1 MAEGTITR
9 KDIIEDQALNWG
21 GEYAKIMDQAIG
33 KNKEFLTG
41 LLAMND
47 ANNLLRNS
55 ANQKDYVEN
64 QKKVN
69 EEASKT
75 IVAWKEQIQ
84 LENALLSAKRK
95 NELATEST
103 NRKLTEERLLLAQTN
118 KLVKQE
124 VLDRLGLTGAYEKL
138 SKAREESKKKLRDLI
153 VEEGKSSAAVKA
165 ATKEYEL
172 LDKKV
177 RLADKAVGDFTK
189 NVGNYPQ
196 LTGLKNTLK
205 DLVGAFGIATGV
217 AAFTAVLS
225 DAYKTIKTFEQG
237 VADLS
242 AITGASGKDLNFLK
256 TSAIDLGKTVAGG
269 AIAVVE
275 AYKLIASAKPEL
287 LENVKALNSVT
298 ESAILLSQA
307 AGMEL
312 PAAATA
318 LTDALNQFNAP
329 AEKAG
334 EFVDALANGAK
345 FGAAEIPQTTEAL
358 LKFGAVARTS
368 NISIQESVALIELLA
383 ENGIKGAEAGTKLRN
398 VLLKISAPDALPKE
412 ARKEFERLGIS
423 LDFLKDNTIPIQEK
437 LEKLKPLLKDNASIV
452 KIFGDE
458 NATAAI
464 NILSHTDRLQEL
476 IPKMGEFGTAS
487 DQAAIRMDTVNGK
500 TEQLKSTYDALILSV
515 SEGSGPIS
523 NFFKL
528 WIDGAKDVLEYL
540 IYLNKTQS
548 DLNQSFF
555 NENEKRGQQSLQ
567 RLYNST
573 KSGRSEADN
582 LEFLTIK
589 SQSASEEIKKLSKEL
604 REAESIKEKLFR
616 REKVSSEDAK
626 KITQLDYLKSRIGF
640 LSGTNTAA
648 KDIINQIVKP
658 KTENTKGKDKPENN
672 NAGPSEKD
680 QKEALRRAKKIS
692 DDLFNLEKQRLER
705 IIKINDEI
713 AKDEEQSDSI
723 RIAAVQQSQEKEIQ
737 LVKLTKQNALNAD
750 KFLLDGEKLSSNEKV
765 RIKEDASNKIVD
777 INKKASEQI
786 NKINEFDLAAY
797 QANLDEGVKKM
808 DIAMNAELAAENER
822 FAELGD
828 LERLSQVDREK
839 AIEDHE
845 RRIFEIKKEF
855 ALATAKLQ
863 ADNLEAE
870 LNAFK
875 AQSDGSEKSNK
886 TILDLEKRL
895 SEARLKL
902 TQLGLDNF
910 KGAEKKKTLTA
921 KEEAEQILEVSLDMT
936 NALGDLAFAFSDA
949 KIQRIDDEINKNNE
963 YYDKQIEL
971 AGNDERQKDLLQK
984 ERDKKNEELEKKKR
998 KEQQKQAIFE
1008 KALTVAQIGLK
1019 TALAVITAW
1028 TEGDPLTK
1036 LPRSIAAGVLGAIQL
1051 AAALATPI
1059 PEYKD
1064 GRKGGPAEFA
1074 YVGDGG
1080 VPEVVTGPKG
1090 TNPRLTPSVPTL
1102 THLKKDDMVF
1112 SSFGEYQRY
1121 LSNSV
1126 LNGIASDNYKMI
1138 DFQNRMNSDTY
1149 GKESFE
1155 ELKKI
1160 TQAIKSQKFPI
1171 PSNNRTPDINHYLW
1185 KKGNT
1190 NWS

>member
-1 MAEGTITR
+1 MAEGQITR

-69 EEASKT
+69 EQAEKT
-75 IVAWKEQIQ
+75 SVAWKEQIQ
-84 LENALLSAKRK
+84 LENALLSAKKK

-118 KLVKQE
+118 KLIKQE
-124 VLDRLGLTGAYEKL
+124 ALDRLGLTGAYDKL
-138 SKAREESKKKLRDLI
+138 SKARDESKKKLRDLI

-165 ATKEYEL
+165 ATKEYEQ

-205 DLVGAFGIATGV
+205 DLVGAFGLATGV

-312 PAAATA
+312 PEAATA

-412 ARKEFERLGIS
+412 ARAEFERLGIS
-423 LDFLKDNTIPIQEK
+423 LSFLKDNTIPIQEK

-464 NILSHTDRLQEL
+464 NILSHTDRLEEL

-487 DQAAIRMDTVNGK
+487 DQAAIRMNTVNGK
-500 TEQLKSTYDALILSV
+500 TEQLKSTYDALILSIG
-515 SEGSGPIS
+515 EGAGPVS
-523 NFFKL
+523 NFFKFF
-528 WIDGAKDVLEYL
+528 IDGAKNALDGL
-540 IYLNKTQS
+540 IRLNTS
-548 DLNQSFF
+548 WDDLFSKAKNEGAANGIELF
-555 NENEKRGQQSLQ
+555 NQ
-567 RLYNST
+567 RLSQLKNT
-573 KSGRSEADN
+573 GSELEVSLTIARTAYKDAKN
-582 LEFLTIK
+582 LEAELAKVNQKIRETGDATYGLNFGESPKDLKKKKEALTRALAEQNAII
-589 SQSASEEIKKLSKEL
+589 EEANKKRQNARTTSKT
-604 REAESIKEKLFR
+604 STTSTTTDIVSVPSDKE
-616 REKVSSEDAK
+616 
-626 KITQLDYLKSRIGF
+626 
-640 LSGTNTAA
+640 
-648 KDIINQIVKP
+648 
-658 KTENTKGKDKPENN
+658 
-672 NAGPSEKD
+672 
-680 QKEALRRAKKIS
+680 QKEALRRAKKLS

-713 AKDEEQSDSI
+713 AKDEEQSDSV
-723 RIAAVQQSQEKEIQ
+723 RIASVQQSQEKEIQ

-765 RIKEDASNKIVD
+765 RINEDASNKIVD

-786 NKINEFDLAAY
+786 NKINEFDAKLY
-797 QANLDEGVKKM
+797 EENLKRQVTEIEIQNNDAV
-808 DIAMNAELAAENER
+808 IAEEKRFQDELALGYKNDKAKQEAAEKHEK
-822 FAELGD
+822 ELF
-828 LERLSQVDREK
+828 R
-839 AIEDHE
+839 
-845 RRIFEIKKEF
+845 IKKEG
-855 ALATAKLQ
+855 LVKTTKLQ
-863 ADNLEAE
+863 IDSLNDEVDAYEKKAKEDGIITQQESDFILAKRKQVSDLSVRLIKIEGETFKENENDKTKSVKEQLEEISDISMTASSE
-870 LNAFK
+870 LLSLANAFT
-875 AQSDGSEKSNK
+875 E
-886 TILDLEKRL
+886 R
-895 SEARLKL
+895 
-902 TQLGLDNF
+902 
-910 KGAEKKKTLTA
+910 
-921 KEEAEQILEVSLDMT
+921 
-936 NALGDLAFAFSDA
+936 
-949 KIQRIDDEINKNNE
+949 KIANIDDEINKNNE

-1008 KALTVAQIGLK
+1008 KSLTIAQIGLK
-1019 TALAVITAW
+1019 TALAIISAAATSAPTFWAVA
-1028 TEGDPLTK
+1028 
-1036 LPRSIAAGVLGAIQL
+1036 IASALGALQL
-1051 AAALATPI
+1051 GAALATPI
-1059 PEYKD
+1059 PKYKD

-1090 TNPRLTPSVPTL
+1090 ANPRLTPSVPTL

-1126 LNGIASDNYKMI
+1126 LNGIASENYKMI

-1149 GKESFE
+1149 GKELLE
-1155 ELKKI
+1155 ELKRN
-1160 TQAIKSQKFPI
+1160 TQAVKSQKFPKA
-1171 PSNNRTPDINHYLW
+1171 SNNRTPDINHYLW

>member
-1 MAEGTITR
+1 MEGTITR

-21 GEYAKIMDQAIG
+21 GEYAKIMEAAIG
-33 KNKEFLTG
+33 KNKEFLNG

-55 ANQKDYVEN
+55 ANQKEYVEN

-69 EEASKT
+69 EQASNT

-84 LENALLSAKRK
+84 LENALISAKRK

-138 SKAREESKKKLRDLI
+138 SKARDESKKKLRDLI
-153 VEEGKSSAAVKA
+153 IEEGKGSIAVKA
-165 ATKEYEL
+165 ATKEYEQ

-225 DAYKTIKTFEQG
+225 DAYKTLKTFEQG

-256 TSAIDLGKTVAGG
+256 SSAVDLGKTVAGG

-312 PAAATA
+312 PEAATA

-464 NILSHTDRLQEL
+464 NILSHTDRLQAL
-476 IPKMGEFGTAS
+476 IPKMGEFGTAG
-487 DQAAIRMDTVNGK
+487 DQAAIRMNTVNGK
-500 TEQLKSTYDALILSV
+500 TEQLKSTYDSLILSIG
-515 SEGSGPIS
+515 EGSGVVS
-523 NFFKL
+523 GFFGFF
-528 WIDGAKDVLEYL
+528 IDGAKNALNEL
-540 IYLNKTQS
+540 IRLNTSWDELYEKS
-548 DLNQSFF
+548 KNEGAANGVALF
-555 NENEKRGQQSLQ
+555 NQ
-567 RLYNST
+567 RLTQLKNT
-573 KSGRSEADN
+573 GTE
-582 LEFLTIK
+582 LEV
-589 SQSASEEIKKLSKEL
+589 SLSIAKTAFKDAKII
-604 REAESIKEKLFR
+604 EAELAKANKEIREREGDSAYLGLGESRFLKLAKERKEQLTRALAEQNAIIEESNKR
-616 REKVSSEDAK
+616 REKAR
-626 KITQLDYLKSRIGF
+626 T
-640 LSGTNTAA
+640 GTKVNG
-648 KDIINQIVKP
+648 VV
-658 KTENTKGKDKPENN
+658 TETTTDVNGL
-672 NAGPSEKD
+672 SEKE
-680 QKEALRRAKKIS
+680 QKEALRRAKKLS

-705 IIKINDEI
+705 IIKINEEI
-713 AKDEEQSDSI
+713 AKDEEQSDSV
-723 RIAAVQQSQEKEIQ
+723 RIAAVEQAQKKEIQ
-737 LVKLTKQNALNAD
+737 LVNLTKQNALNAD

-786 NKINEFDLAAY
+786 NKINEFDLASY
-797 QANLDEGVKKM
+797 QANLDEGVKKIE
-808 DIAMNAELAAENER
+808 IAMNSELAAENEK
-822 FAELGD
+822 FADLGD
-828 LERLSQVDREK
+828 LEALSQAEREK

-910 KGAEKKKTLTA
+910 KEAEEKKTLTVI
-921 KEEAEQILEVSLDMT
+921 EQTEQILEVSSDMT
-936 NALGDLAFAFSDA
+936 NALADLAFAFSDA

-963 YYDKQIEL
+963 YYDNQIEL

-984 ERDKKNEELEKKKR
+984 ERDKKNDDLEKKKR

-1008 KALTVAQIGLK
+1008 KSITVAQIGLK
-1019 TALAVITAW
+1019 TALAIISAAAATAPTFW
-1028 TEGDPLTK
+1028 GVA
-1036 LPRSIAAGVLGAIQL
+1036 IASAIGALQLG
-1051 AAALATPI
+1051 AALATPI
-1059 PEYKD
+1059 PKYKD
-1064 GRKGGPAEFA
+1064 GRKGGPAQFA

-1080 VPEVVTGPKG
+1080 VPEVVTDDDGS
-1090 TNPRLTPSVPTL
+1090 NPRLTPSVPTL
-1102 THLKKDDMVF
+1102 TYLKKDDKVF
-1112 SSFGEYQRY
+1112 SSMAEYQKY

-1126 LNGIASDNYKMI
+1126 LYGIASDNYKMI

-1160 TQAIKSQKFPI
+1160 TQAIKSQKFPTMTNKSI
-1171 PSNNRTPDINHYLW
+1171 DINHHLW

>member
-75 IVAWKEQIQ
+75 VVAWKEQIQ

-138 SKAREESKKKLRDLI
+138 SKARDESKKKLRDLI

-205 DLVGAFGIATGV
+205 DLIGAFGIATGV

-312 PAAATA
+312 PEAATA

-464 NILSHTDRLQEL
+464 NILSHTDRLEEL

-487 DQAAIRMDTVNGK
+487 DQAAIRMNTVNGK
-500 TEQLKSTYDALILSV
+500 TEQLKSTYDALILSIG
-515 SEGSGPIS
+515 EGSGVVS
-523 NFFKL
+523 GFFGFF
-528 WIDGAKDVLEYL
+528 IDGAKNALNELIRLNTSWDDLFSKAKNEGAANGIELFNQRLNELKNTGSELEVSLSIAKTAFKDAKIIEAELAKVNQKIRETGGAVYGL
-540 IYLNKTQS
+540 NFGESPKDLNKKKEALTKALAEQNAIIEEANKKRQNARTASKVNGVVPETTGATGSS
-548 DLNQSFF
+548 D
-555 NENEKRGQQSLQ
+555 
-567 RLYNST
+567 
-573 KSGRSEADN
+573 
-582 LEFLTIK
+582 
-589 SQSASEEIKKLSKEL
+589 KE
-604 REAESIKEKLFR
+604 
-616 REKVSSEDAK
+616 
-626 KITQLDYLKSRIGF
+626 
-640 LSGTNTAA
+640 
-648 KDIINQIVKP
+648 
-658 KTENTKGKDKPENN
+658 
-672 NAGPSEKD
+672 
-680 QKEALRRAKKIS
+680 QKEALRRAKKLS

-737 LVKLTKQNALNAD
+737 LVKLTKQNALNTD
-750 KFLLDGEKLSSNEKV
+750 KFLLDGEKLSGNEKV

-936 NALGDLAFAFSDA
+936 NAIGDLAFAFSDA

-1008 KALTVAQIGLK
+1008 KTLTIAQIGLK
-1019 TALAVITAW
+1019 TTLAIISAAAATAPTFW
-1028 TEGDPLTK
+1028 GVA
-1036 LPRSIAAGVLGAIQL
+1036 IAAALGAIQL
-1051 AAALATPI
+1051 AAAIATPI
-1059 PEYKD
+1059 PKYKD
-1064 GRKGGPAEFA
+1064 GRKDGPAEFA

-1149 GKESFE
+1149 GKELLE
-1155 ELKKI
+1155 ELKRN
-1160 TQAIKSQKFPI
+1160 TQAVKSQKFPI

>member
-75 IVAWKEQIQ
+75 VVAWKEQIQ
-84 LENALLSAKRK
+84 LENALLSAKKK

-138 SKAREESKKKLRDLI
+138 SKARDESKKKLRDLI

-205 DLVGAFGIATGV
+205 DLVGAFGLATGV

-312 PAAATA
+312 PEAATA

-358 LKFGAVARTS
+358 LKFGTVARTS

-464 NILSHTDRLQEL
+464 NILSHTDRLEEL

-487 DQAAIRMDTVNGK
+487 DQAAIRMNTVNGK
-500 TEQLKSTYDALILSV
+500 TEQLKSTYDALILSIG
-515 SEGSGPIS
+515 EGSGVVS
-523 NFFKL
+523 GFFGFF
-528 WIDGAKDVLEYL
+528 IDGAKNALNELIRLNTSWDELYEKAKNDGATDGVSLFNQRMSQLKNTGTELEVSL
-540 IYLNKTQS
+540 SIAKQAFKDAKIIEAELAKANK
-548 DLNQSFF
+548 
-555 NENEKRGQQSLQ
+555 
-567 RLYNST
+567 
-573 KSGRSEADN
+573 
-582 LEFLTIK
+582 
-589 SQSASEEIKKLSKEL
+589 EIKAREGDSAYLGLGESRFLKLAKERKEQL
-604 REAESIKEKLFR
+604 TRSLAEQRAIIEQNNKL
-616 REKVSSEDAK
+616 V
-626 KITQLDYLKSRIGF
+626 QKSRT
-640 LSGTNTAA
+640 GTKVNG
-648 KDIINQIVKP
+648 VV
-658 KTENTKGKDKPENN
+658 TETTGATGSSDKE
-672 NAGPSEKD
+672 
-680 QKEALRRAKKIS
+680 QKEALRRAKKLS

-713 AKDEEQSDSI
+713 AKDEEQSDSV

-808 DIAMNAELAAENER
+808 DIAMNAELTAENER

-828 LERLSQVDREK
+828 LERLSQADREK

-910 KGAEKKKTLTA
+910 KGAEKKKTLTVI
-921 KEEAEQILEVSLDMT
+921 EQTEQILEVSSDMT
-936 NALGDLAFAFSDA
+936 NALADLAFAFSDA
-949 KIQRIDDEINKNNE
+949 KIQKIDDEINKNNE

-971 AGNDERQKDLLQK
+971 AGNDERQKKLLED
-984 ERDKKNEELEKKKR
+984 ERNKRNDELEKKKR
-998 KEQQKQAIFE
+998 KEQKKQAIFE
-1008 KALTVAQIGLK
+1008 KTLTIAQIGLK
-1019 TALAVITAW
+1019 TALAIISAAAATAPTFW
-1028 TEGDPLTK
+1028 GVA
-1036 LPRSIAAGVLGAIQL
+1036 IASALGAIQL
-1051 AAALATPI
+1051 AAAIATPI
-1059 PEYKD
+1059 PKYKD

-1090 TNPRLTPSVPTL
+1090 VNPRLTPSVPTL

-1149 GKESFE
+1149 GKELLE
-1155 ELKKI
+1155 ELKRN
-1160 TQAIKSQKFPI
+1160 TQAVKSQKFPTT
-1171 PSNNRTPDINHYLW
+1171 SNNRTPDINHYLW